1 MKKNEKLDA
10 AGTVL
15 EYALEKFPAALKL
28 RDGTPVVI
36 RPYCRQ
42 DEIRLHQFLL
52 AVPEEERLFIKQR
65 ISERAKFREWCRHP
79 DFVEN
84 LPLLMLHGAKIIGEA
99 TLRQRPGGWKRHIGV
114 LTMLTHPD
122 YRGRDV
128 ARILIAEQVEI
139 ARALG
144 LRKLESELN
153 GERKIA
159 IRALEDIGFHH
170 LMRWTDYVLDMNA
183 VPHDY
188 VLMGLDLRVN
198 EEYAGVG
205 E

>member
-1 MKKNEKLDA
+1 
-10 AGTVL
+10 
-15 EYALEKFPAALKL
+15 
-28 RDGTPVVI
+28 
-36 RPYCRQ
+36 
-42 DEIRLHQFLL
+42 
-52 AVPEEERLFIKQR
+52 
-65 ISERAKFREWCRHP
+65 
-79 DFVEN
+79 
-84 LPLLMLHGAKIIGEA
+84 MLHGEKIIGEA

-122 YRGRDV
+122 FRGRDV
-128 ARILIAEQVEI
+128 SRMLIAEQVEI
-139 ARALG
+139 AGAVG

-159 IRALEDIGFHH
+159 IRSLEDAGFHL
-170 LMRWTDYVLDMNA
+170 LMRRTDYVLDMNA

-188 VLMGLDLRVN
+188 VLMGLDLRVE

>member
-1 MKKNEKLDA
+1 MKKNKKLDA
-10 AGTVL
+10 ASTIL
-15 EYALEKFPAALKL
+15 EYALEKYPVSIKL
-28 RDGTPVVI
+28 RDGTPVII
-36 RPYCRQ
+36 RPFCRQ
-42 DEIRLHQFLL
+42 DEIRLHKFML
-52 AVPEEERLFIKQR
+52 AVPEEERLFIKKR
-65 ISERAKFREWCRHP
+65 ISERAMFHEWCRHP

-128 ARILIAEQVEI
+128 ARTLIEEQVEI

-159 IRALEDIGFHH
+159 IRALEDTGFQY
-170 LMRWTDYVLDMNA
+170 LMCRTDYVFDMKA

-188 VLMGLDLRVN
+188 VLMGLDLRVE